1 MNALTTQRRSQSPS
15 LFDEFFRDFAPGFF
29 IQPLHGDPLPAQIK
43 LDLQERDDAFELEAE
58 LPGVKKDDVHVE
70 IDGSVV
76 SLQAEVRQ
84 EDSKKQ
90 GRSVRSERYYGSV
103 SRMVQLPAEVDE
115 SKAKAKY
122 DNGVLRLTLPKK
134 AGARSQR
141 RLAIE

>member
-1 MNALTTQRRSQSPS
+1 MNALTSQFRSRSPG

-43 LDLQERDDAFELEAE
+43 LDIQERDDAFELEAE
-58 LPGVKKDDVHVE
+58 LPGVKKDDLQVE

-76 SLQAEVRQ
+76 SLRAEVRQ
-84 EDSKKQ
+84 EDRKKE

-103 SRMVQLPAEVDE
+103 ARMVQLPTEVDE
-115 SKAKAKY
+115 GKAKAKY

-134 AGARSQR
+134 AGTRSQR

>member
-90 GRSVRSERYYGSV
+90 GRAVRSERYYGSV

-115 SKAKAKY
+115 GKAKAKY

-134 AGARSQR
+134 AGTRSQR